1 MNISLCRSRFP
12 KLPAAARLIF
22 FIFLTGA
29 FNVAGVAQTGPAAV
43 AGTDVKIHDVVFK
56 TIDTVVLKLRVY
68 ALPRN
73 KRSRKSPAIV
83 YYFGGG
89 WNTKNP
95 PQFHE
100 HALRLAEK
108 GMVAI
113 LADYRVKNVNGTS
126 PMESLLDAKSA
137 MRYVRSHARELRI
150 DSDRIAASGGS
161 AGGHLAAA
169 CYTNDRFNDAG
180 DDQRVSAK
188 PNALVLFN
196 PVIDNGPD
204 GYGYDRVKQWFPDFS
219 PMHMITKGFPQTIF
233 FIGTKDYLIPVATAE
248 TFRDKIV
255 AVGSGCELHV
265 YDGAGHGFFNQP
277 NYRSLVL
284 PKVDAFLQRIGY
296 VR

>member
-1 MNISLCRSRFP
+1 MNFSCCGSIKL
-12 KLPAAARLIF
+12 KLPAAVRLTL
-22 FIFLTGA
+22 FILLTCGTY
-29 FNVAGVAQTGPAAV
+29 FTGVAQASSPSIGE
-43 AGTDVKIHDVVFK
+43 TDVRVREMVFK

-68 ALPRN
+68 ALPRS

-89 WNTKNP
+89 WNSKNP
-95 PQFHE
+95 LQFHE

-137 MRYVRSHARELRI
+137 MRFVRSHARELRI

-169 CYTNDRFNDAG
+169 CYTNDRFNDTG

-204 GYGYDRVKQWFPDFS
+204 GYGYDRVKEWFPDFS

-248 TFRDKIV
+248 TFRDKII

-265 YDGAGHGFFNQP
+265 YDGAGHGFFNQA

-284 PKVDAFLQRIGY
+284 PKVDAFFQRIGY
-296 VR
+296 IR